1 MRLGRAQYR
10 HGCAVPLEEH
20 VLIMA
25 PPRTYKT
32 APAGQR
38 SCCTSPGPVVSTT
51 TKHDVFQLTS
61 GIRSRLGPVHVF
73 NPQRVGGVPSTFRWN
88 PVAGCAD
95 PATAIRRADGF
106 AHAVNMSGTE
116 DASFWTA
123 KASDYLRCLF
133 HAAALAGGDMRLV
146 ARWALG
152 SAEPAEDI
160 LDQAGRRP
168 VGRRA
173 RRAARRGAE
182 DRRDDQDGAVPG
194 AGVHGRP
201 GAGPL
206 RPARRR
212 VGRGGHRGVPRR
224 VRDACT

>member
-1 MRLGRAQYR
+1 MT
-10 HGCAVPLEEH
+10 CSSS
-20 VLIMA
+20 
-25 PPRTYKT
+25 
-32 APAGQR
+32 PAG
-38 SCCTSPGPVVSTT
+38 SGPGC
-51 TKHDVFQLTS
+51 
-61 GIRSRLGPVHVF
+61 GPVHVF

-88 PVAGCAD
+88 PVHGCTD
-95 PATAIRRADGF
+95 EATAIRRADGF

-152 SAEPAEDI
+152 SAEPAEAI
-160 LDQAGRRP
+160 LAQAGAERVGCQAGRTALRS
-168 VGRRA
+168 
-173 RRAARRGAE
+173 AE
-182 DRRDDQDGAVPG
+182 DRRDDQDGADPG

-201 GAGPL
+201 GPGPL

-212 VGRGGHRGVPRR
+212 APGWTSRRSSPSPGR
-224 VRDACT
+224 CT